1 MCREAGKVEGDRI
14 RQQAIEEAEELKQKV
29 CSLQIPGR
37 KRKLPHLRST
47 CVLLQIVLQLITSL
61 TCAVKGRKVCWFV
74 VVHAACFDLD
84 IISDKYALRLT
95 VRYSVNQ
102 FTLHIELVVLPM

>member
-47 CVLLQIVLQLITSL
+47 CVL
-61 TCAVKGRKVCWFV
+61 
-74 VVHAACFDLD
+74 
-84 IISDKYALRLT
+84 
-95 VRYSVNQ
+95 
-102 FTLHIELVVLPM
+102 